1 MSCPASVL
9 PAALEKVSPPCA
21 PIHPASLFAP
31 LSWLQGGCFWPWLCG
46 WCSQRCT
53 LRANTADGSTRLQ
66 RSRSARGSR
75 LRPVASLPQAGATAV
90 SGSIS
95 DSLQTPKNRSGT
107 APALRTALSTSAP
120 GASRGNSANQVA
132 PFVPP
137 KVEQHGQ
144 SSNRVRP
151 NLIHINIVRFS
162 EARSPSRLS

>member
-1 MSCPASVL
+1 MT
-9 PAALEKVSPPCA
+9 E
-21 PIHPASLFAP
+21 F
-31 LSWLQGGCFWPWLCG
+31 QG
-46 WCSQRCT
+46 
-53 LRANTADGSTRLQ
+53 
-66 RSRSARGSR
+66 
-75 LRPVASLPQAGATAV
+75 LPQAGATAV

-107 APALRTALSTSAP
+107 APALRTALSASAP

-162 EARSPSRLS
+162 EARSG